1 MQAQETLE
9 EIRLKHELPAL
20 GAVAIVDGKPQPAVV
35 VGKRKFGGTDS
46 ALATDAFHLGSDTKA
61 MTAALIGLL
70 VDQGKLSG
78 KTTLGGVIAET
89 PLAWKAT
96 TIETLL
102 AHQAGLTK
110 LEPRGKNLLYL
121 HGFTGPLEKQRTRWL
136 TERLADAPDKTVGK
150 FAYSNAGYTL
160 LGVIAERVTGKPWE
174 RLIVENLW
182 KPLNITGGGFG
193 APPLMGQHRLQ
204 GKKPQ
209 PLAPAQIA
217 DNPPLMGPAGAVHL
231 PLGEWAKFVAVFADP
246 EHQTLLKPETLTWLS
261 TPSRGGDYNG
271 GWMVTPR
278 PWAGGA
284 ALTHGGSNTF
294 NFCVAWAAP
303 QKRFA
308 ALVATNVAGD
318 EATTACD
325 AVVGTLIRRFLKPG

>member
-1 MQAQETLE
+1 MQAQEPLE

-20 GAVAIVDGKPQPAVV
+20 GAVAVVDGKPQAVLV
-35 VGKRKFGGTDS
+35 VGTRKFGGTEP

-70 VDQGKLSG
+70 VDQGKLG
-78 KTTLGGVIAET
+78 WKTTLGEVIAET
-89 PLAWKAT
+89 PLAWKAI
-96 TIETLL
+96 TIEALL

-110 LEPRGKNLLYL
+110 LEPRGKSLLYL
-121 HGFTGPLEKQRTRWL
+121 HGFTGPLEKQRSRWL
-136 TERLADAPDKTVGK
+136 TERLENAPDKTVGE

-160 LGVIAERVTGKPWE
+160 LGMIAERVAGKPWE

-193 APPLMGQHRLQ
+193 APPLMWQHRLQ
-204 GKKPQ
+204 SKKLQ
-209 PLAPAQIA
+209 PLAPSLLA
-217 DNPPLMGPAGAVHL
+217 DNPPLMGPAGAAHL

-271 GWMVTPR
+271 GWMITAR
-278 PWAGGA
+278 PWAGGT

-294 NFCVAWAAP
+294 NFCVAWVAP

-308 ALVATNVAGD
+308 ALVATTVAGD
-318 EATTACD
+318 DATQACD
-325 AVVGTLIRRFLKPG
+325 AVVGMLIRRFLKPG